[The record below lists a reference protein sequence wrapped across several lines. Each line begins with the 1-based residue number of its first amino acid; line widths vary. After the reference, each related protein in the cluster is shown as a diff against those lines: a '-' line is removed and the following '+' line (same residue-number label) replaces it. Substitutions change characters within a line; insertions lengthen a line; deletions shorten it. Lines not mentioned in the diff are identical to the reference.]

1 LQPSVR
7 LGRRSAL
14 NVAQIGEKEDHQ
26 MSNVR
31 TQNELGMQAT
41 GQSNGMAVAGLICG
55 ILGVIFGG
63 YLLAPL
69 AIIFGG
75 VALKRANR
83 GAGRRGMAKADI
95 GLGIVGIVS
104 TIVFVSLRI
113 YYLG

>member
-1 LQPSVR
+1 M
-7 LGRRSAL
+7 
-14 NVAQIGEKEDHQ
+14 NVAHIGEKEDHQ

-31 TQNELGMQAT
+31 TQNDLGIQST
-41 GQSNGMAVAGLICG
+41 QSNGMAVAGLVCG

-69 AIIFGG
+69 AIIFGCVG
-75 VALKRANR
+75 LKRANR
-83 GAGRRGMAKADI
+83 GAGRRGMAKTDI

-104 TIVFVSLRI
+104 TIIFVSLRI